1 MTPMELS
8 VRIDGRTVIVRHS
21 AAGEDIAP
29 FEAPEDATT
38 TGASVPVLLM
48 RWHSLRT
55 SPGVAS
61 RDQRVQNTSNA
72 RRL

>member
-21 AAGEDIAP
+21 ATGEDIAP
-29 FEAPEDATT
+29 FVAPANAGT

-48 RWHSLRT
+48 
-55 SPGVAS
+55 
-61 RDQRVQNTSNA
+61 
-72 RRL
+72 